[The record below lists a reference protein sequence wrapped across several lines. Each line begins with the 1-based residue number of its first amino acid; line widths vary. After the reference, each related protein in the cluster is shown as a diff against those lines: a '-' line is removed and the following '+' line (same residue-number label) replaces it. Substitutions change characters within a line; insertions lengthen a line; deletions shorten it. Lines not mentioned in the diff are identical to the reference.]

1 MILHEFLK
9 IFNTKV
15 TVSTSRHLKYFVLG
29 WLQAYQVVVVVVK
42 RREGVFEDVWC
53 VSQKNQRKN
62 SSIHSVGV
70 IHPLAQHRILPETI
84 QQKKIK
90 KNE

>member
-1 MILHEFLK
+1 MG
-9 IFNTKV
+9 
-15 TVSTSRHLKYFVLG
+15 TSLNP
-29 WLQAYQVVVVVVK
+29 YQVVVVVVK

-84 QQKKIK
+84 QQQQKLEQ
-90 KNE
+90 NE